1 MISEPFIRRPIATSL
16 VMIGVMLLGLVAYV
30 FLPVASMPVVDLPT
44 IVVRT
49 SLPGASPETMAG
61 AVATPLERQI
71 GTIAGLT
78 ELTSINA
85 LGGSTIVAQFD
96 VERDIDGV
104 ARDVQAAINAAAAT
118 LPADLPAPP
127 FYIKANPNIFPVITL
142 SLASDILPA
151 AEVYD
156 FADQIIL
163 QKLSQI
169 PGVSQ
174 VSISGADKAA
184 VRVAI
189 DPVRLS
195 ALGLDLDD
203 VRAALSALS
212 TLGPK
217 GSLDGPEKSLTI
229 LANDQL
235 TDAEAFQ
242 PQIVAWK
249 GGAPIRL
256 RDIATVTDDVSNTK
270 VGSWLNGKRAVIVE
284 VRKRPGAN
292 TIDVVDRVH
301 TALTDLRPLLPP
313 ALDLQ
318 VVADRTK
325 VLRAGIFDLQL
336 TMLLSTALVVLVIA
350 LFLRRFWATVIPAA
364 TIPVAVCATFAVMY
378 GLGFSLDNLS
388 IMALII
394 AVGFIVDDTIVM
406 VENTVRLIEQGMRP
420 LDAARKGA
428 RQIAFTVV
436 SLTAALIAA
445 LIPILFMP
453 GVLGR
458 FFQEFGVT
466 LAVAILA
473 SAIISLTLT
482 PTMCAHLLPAGGET
496 ARGGRLGARVEHALT
511 RLGDAY
517 GRSLDAALSVPW
529 TMLAVIA
536 IAMVLGLALYGVVPK
551 GFLPKQDTGV
561 IRGVT
566 DAPPDISFEAMKTR
580 QADVVRVIM
589 ADPAVASVSS
599 SVGVGLFN
607 ALNNGS
613 LTVNLKPFGTRDV
626 SAQAVVDRL
635 RPKLARL
642 VGIDSYLSPVDD
654 FAVGGRAGRAAYQ
667 FTMLGPSLEGLTR
680 QVERMREAMRAL
692 PEITDVSTDQAAN
705 GLTARIAIDRDGAA
719 RLGVSVAAI
728 DTALYNAFGQR
739 QVATIYEEFDQAKVV
754 IEVRA
759 DDRDDI
765 EALDRIHVS
774 ADDGRQIPLSVVT
787 SRDIGLLP
795 VQINHMGQLL
805 AITIGFNLAPHVAL
819 GDAMA
824 RVEATAEAL
833 RFPPGVSGIFAGDA
847 KAASDAGKAQLWMLL
862 GALVAIYLVLG
873 MLYESYAHPITILST
888 MPSSGVGALLAL
900 LLTGTE
906 FSFIAAIA
914 LILLVGIVMKNA
926 IMMVDF
932 ALVAEREQ
940 GLSPR
945 EAILAAARLRFR
957 PITMTTMA
965 AVFGALP
972 LAFGVGIGSEL
983 RQPLGIAMVGGLL
996 AAQVVTIYTTPVV
1009 YLAVDRLRG
1018 RRRHPRGL
1026 PLDAPAE

>member
-1 MISEPFIRRPIATSL
+1 MLSDPFIRRPIATSL
-16 VMIGVMLLGLVAYV
+16 VMIGVMLLGLVAY
-30 FLPVASMPVVDLPT
+30 FHLPVASMPVVDLPT

-49 SLPGASPETMAG
+49 GLPGASPETMAA

-96 VERDIDGV
+96 VSRDVDGV

-142 SLASDILPA
+142 SLASDIMPA
-151 AEVYD
+151 AQVYD

-163 QKLSQI
+163 QKISQI

-174 VSISGADKAA
+174 VSISGADKTA
-184 VRVAI
+184 VRVAV
-189 DPVRLS
+189 DPVRIG
-195 ALGLDLDD
+195 ALGLDLED

-217 GSLDGPEKSLTI
+217 GSFDGPEKSFSI
-229 LANDQL
+229 AANDQL
-235 TDAEAFQ
+235 HDAAAFRG
-242 PQIVAWK
+242 QIVAWK
-249 GGAPIRL
+249 GSAPIRL
-256 RDIATVTDDVSNTK
+256 GDIATVTDDVSNTK
-270 VGSWLNGKRAVIVE
+270 VGSWLDGKRAVLVE

-292 TIDVVDRVH
+292 TIEVVDRVH
-301 TALTDLRPLLPP
+301 AALAELRPLLPP
-313 ALDLQ
+313 ALDLR

-336 TMLLSTALVVLVIA
+336 TMLLSTALVVMVIA

-378 GLGFSLDNLS
+378 LLDYSLDNLS

-406 VENTVRLIEQGMRP
+406 VENVFRLMEQGASP
-420 LDAARKGA
+420 LDAARRGA

-436 SLTAALIAA
+436 SLTASLLAA

-453 GVLGR
+453 GILGR

-473 SAIISLTLT
+473 SAVISLTLT
-482 PTMCAHLLPAGGET
+482 PTMCAHLLPPGGET
-496 ARGGRLGARVEHALT
+496 AKGGRLGEAMERSLA

-517 GRSLDAALSVPW
+517 GRSLEAALSVPW
-529 TMLAVIA
+529 TMLGIILV
-536 IAMVLGLALYGVVPK
+536 AMLLGLGLYGVVPK

-561 IRGVT
+561 IRGIT
-566 DAPPDISFEAMKTR
+566 DAPPDISFDAMRAR
-580 QADVVRVIM
+580 QGDVVRVIIT
-589 ADPAVASVSS
+589 DPAVASVSS
-599 SVGVGLFN
+599 SVGVGIFN

-613 LTVNLKPFGTRDV
+613 ITVNLKPFGERDV
-626 SAQAVVDRL
+626 SAQDVADRL

-642 VGIDSYLSPVDD
+642 VGIDTYLSPVDD
-654 FAVGGRAGRAAYQ
+654 FGVGGRAGRAAYQ
-667 FTMLGPSLEGLTR
+667 YTMLGPDLPRLTR

-705 GLTARIAIDRDGAA
+705 GLTARITIDRDGAA

-739 QVATIYEEFDQAKVV
+739 QVANIYNEFDQAKVV

-765 EALDRIHVS
+765 DALDRLYVS
-774 ADDGRQIPLSVVT
+774 ADDGRQVPLSVVT
-787 SRDIGLLP
+787 SRDLGLLP

-805 AITIGFNLAPHVAL
+805 AITIGFNLAPDVAL
-819 GDAMA
+819 GTAMA
-824 RVEATAEAL
+824 RIDETARDL
-833 RFPPGVSGIFAGDA
+833 RLPADITGLFAGDA
-847 KAASDAGKAQLWMLL
+847 KAASDAGSAQLWMLL
-862 GALVAIYLVLG
+862 GAIVAIYLVLG
-873 MLYESYAHPITILST
+873 MLYESYAHPLTILST
-888 MPSSGVGALLAL
+888 IPSSGVGALLAL
-900 LLTGTE
+900 LITGTE

-914 LILLVGIVMKNA
+914 LILLIGIVMKNA

-932 ALVAEREQ
+932 ALVAEREL
-940 GLSPR
+940 GLAPR
-945 EAILAAARLRFR
+945 EAIVHAARQRFR

-972 LAFGVGIGSEL
+972 LAIGVGIGSEL
-983 RQPLGIAMVGGLL
+983 RQPLGIAMVGGLI
-996 AAQVVTIYTTPVV
+996 AAQFVTIYTTPVV
-1009 YLAVDRLRG
+1009 YVAVDRLRG
-1018 RRRHPRGL
+1018 RRRPRLL
-1026 PLDAPAE
+1026 PAA